1 MFCTAFT
8 LPVDIYF
15 FISPWNN
22 EDVKASLGG
31 TVEME
36 FLEHQCCCHVDT
48 HSIAT
53 LCCPASQGDA
63 APAPLLSPGSSVPAQ
78 WQLLAP
84 GNVIPSIPGGKNI
97 EANPSKEGTRR
108 DISISRFFLRISRF
122 LDFPEA
128 FLFFFFLLNCVVKVL
143 QHAKVNKT
151 KAIN

>member
-8 LPVDIYF
+8 LPVDFYF

-22 EDVKASLGG
+22 EDVKASPKG
-31 TVEME
+31 TMEME

-63 APAPLLSPGSSVPAQ
+63 APAPLLALAVQ
-78 WQLLAP
+78 CQLLAP

-97 EANPSKEGTRR
+97 ETNPSKEGTRR
-108 DISISRFFLRISRF
+108 DISILRFSLRICRF
-122 LDFPEA
+122 LDFPEP
-128 FLFFFFLLNCVVKVL
+128 FLGFFLVFFLNYVVKIL
-143 QHAKVNKT
+143 QRTKVNKT
-151 KAIN
+151 KTIN

>member
-8 LPVDIYF
+8 LPVDFYF

-22 EDVKASLGG
+22 EDVKASPKG
-31 TVEME
+31 TMEME

-63 APAPLLSPGSSVPAQ
+63 APAPLLALAVQ
-78 WQLLAP
+78 CQLLAP

-97 EANPSKEGTRR
+97 ETNPSKEGTRR
-108 DISISRFFLRISRF
+108 DISILRFSLRICRF
-122 LDFPEA
+122 LDFPEP
-128 FLFFFFLLNCVVKVL
+128 FLGFFWFFFLIVL
-143 QHAKVNKT
+143 LRFYSVPR
-151 KAIN
+151 